1 MPPSLSGLKGS
12 APSASKATF
21 ARSPGRRWVRYRR
34 VARRQVEE
42 AGAWRALAACVVTII
57 LAAGSRT
64 SLAAFLRPIEAD
76 LHLDRTVLSTAGAL
90 TVLTYGVA
98 QPLVGALATRFGPRN
113 VMLGG
118 VVLTALGGLGVATA
132 NDPWQLYLFAGIVPG
147 LAFAG
152 ASSVPAAVLLA
163 GWFAGRLG
171 LATGIMSAAIPAG
184 QSLFVPLA
192 TALIPPLG
200 WRETYILLGVLVV
213 GLGLPILLWLARDPP
228 VLGASNR
235 VNVPRPGLDVWLV
248 GVGYFGCGFSDQFV
262 SLHLVAL
269 ASDRGVDA
277 LLAAGLL
284 SALLLVGMI
293 GSVVSGPLA
302 DRTPPRRLLAALYL
316 IRAGTLPLLLV
327 AGPGSGIVAL
337 AAFGLL
343 FGPTYIA
350 NQAPGA
356 RLVRDR
362 YGVRAVGPL
371 MGGVGLAHQIG
382 GALGVAAGGFSVAE
396 FGSYAP
402 SVVLVALVVGLG
414 GLAQLWI
421 PAPPADDKVP
431 PP

>member
-1 MPPSLSGLKGS
+1 V
-12 APSASKATF
+12 AP
-21 ARSPGRRWVRYRR
+21 
-34 VARRQVEE
+34 RQVEE
-42 AGAWRALAACVVTII
+42 VNAWRTLAACVVTII

-76 LHLDRTVLSTAGAL
+76 LHLDRAVLSTAGAL

-132 NDPWQLYLFAGIVPG
+132 SEPWQLYLFAGVVPG

-163 GWFAGRLG
+163 GWFAARLG
-171 LATGIMSAAIPAG
+171 LATGIVSAAIPAG

-200 WRETYILLGVLVV
+200 WRETYILLGGLVA
-213 GLGLPILLWLARDPP
+213 GIGIPILLWLARDPP
-228 VLGASNR
+228 VLSASGKVDAVGQR
-235 VNVPRPGLDVWLV
+235 VGLDVWLV

-269 ASDRGVDA
+269 ASDRGVDP

-293 GSVVSGPLA
+293 GSVASGPLA
-302 DRTPPRRLLAALYL
+302 DRVAPPKMLAALYL
-316 IRAGTLPLLLV
+316 IRAAAVPLLVL
-327 AGPGSGIVAL
+327 AGTGPGILAL
-337 AAFGLL
+337 SAFALL

-382 GALGVAAGGFSVAE
+382 GALGVSAGGFSVAQL
-396 FGSYAP
+396 GSYAP
-402 SVVLVALVVGLG
+402 SVVLVAAVVGLG

-421 PAPPADDKVP
+421 PAPPSDDESP
-431 PP
+431 SA

>member
-1 MPPSLSGLKGS
+1 
-12 APSASKATF
+12 
-21 ARSPGRRWVRYRR
+21 

-42 AGAWRALAACVVTII
+42 AGAWRVLVACVVTII

-98 QPLVGALATRFGPRN
+98 QPLVGTLASRVGPRN

-118 VVLTALGGLGVATA
+118 VILTALGGLGVATA
-132 NDPWQLYLFAGIVPG
+132 SEPWQLYAFAGVVPG

-163 GWFAGRLG
+163 GWFLGRLG
-171 LATGIMSAAIPAG
+171 LATGIVSAAIPAG

-200 WRETYILLGVLVV
+200 WRETYVLLGVLVAAI
-213 GLGLPILLWLARDPP
+213 GLPILVWLARDPP
-228 VLGASNR
+228 ELTASTHHKAPR
-235 VNVPRPGLDVWLV
+235 QRPGLDIWLL

-269 ASDRGVDA
+269 ASDDGVDP
-277 LLAAGLL
+277 LVAAGLL
-284 SALLLVGMI
+284 SGLLLVGMI
-293 GSVVSGPLA
+293 GSVASGPVA
-302 DRTPPRRLLAALYL
+302 DRTPPQKLLAVLYL
-316 IRAGTLPLLLV
+316 IRASSVPLLLV
-327 AGPGSGIVAL
+327 AGPGSGILAL
-337 AAFGLL
+337 GAFASL

-371 MGGVGLAHQIG
+371 MGAVGLAHQIG
-382 GALGVAAGGFSVAE
+382 GALGVSAGGFSVAE

-402 SVVLVALVVGLG
+402 SVLLVAAVVGLG
-414 GLAQLWI
+414 GLVQLWI
-421 PAPPADDKVP
+421 PAAPSDGKLAPR
-431 PP
+431 